1 MSSVCSFESS
11 EEDASEDFDVLNTN
25 DQTSISS
32 LELEDIQEVINGV
45 KKTILETDVS
55 SQARK
60 DLVHRL
66 IRLRIKKEDLENR
79 KYFQLPGEQECLG
92 HCMVPCDKI
101 SPARGVLF
109 CGECGGT
116 LWYLIQTVYTCKL
129 CDHLVCVKCIN
140 KIRRRCVATFLT
152 SLDGEDVP
160 KYFDGSVLFSICP
173 ELSLAEQQFQ
183 CFECQ
188 QDFKQFSE
196 SRLCD
201 YTGGYYCYQ
210 CHWGGLAASPARI
223 IHNWD
228 FTPQPMSQA
237 ALQYINLVSRKP
249 LINLEKLNPSL
260 TAVVQDVASV
270 IKLRQKLIMMKK
282 YLMVCRIAGEK
293 KLLTL
298 LQDRQHFVDSS
309 EMFSL
314 QDLIDINSGV
324 LLSYLETKFSQF
336 KSHIITCVLCIAKSF
351 VCEICPGQEK
361 ECLFPFDERVEIC
374 FECEAVFHRDCFR
387 SVASCPRCDRKREKK
402 ESAQASSVFTV
413 DIE

>member
-1 MSSVCSFESS
+1 
-11 EEDASEDFDVLNTN
+11 
-25 DQTSISS
+25 
-32 LELEDIQEVINGV
+32 
-45 KKTILETDVS
+45 
-55 SQARK
+55 
-60 DLVHRL
+60 
-66 IRLRIKKEDLENR
+66 
-79 KYFQLPGEQECLG
+79 
-92 HCMVPCDKI
+92 
-101 SPARGVLF
+101 
-109 CGECGGT
+109 
-116 LWYLIQTVYTCKL
+116 
-129 CDHLVCVKCIN
+129 
-140 KIRRRCVATFLT
+140 
-152 SLDGEDVP
+152 
-160 KYFDGSVLFSICP
+160 
-173 ELSLAEQQFQ
+173 
-183 CFECQ
+183 
-188 QDFKQFSE
+188 
-196 SRLCD
+196 
-201 YTGGYYCYQ
+201 
-210 CHWGGLAASPARI
+210 
-223 IHNWD
+223 
-228 FTPQPMSQA
+228 MSQA

-270 IKLRQKLIMMKK
+270 IKFRQKLIMMKK

-402 ESAQASSVFTV
+402 ESTQASSVFTV